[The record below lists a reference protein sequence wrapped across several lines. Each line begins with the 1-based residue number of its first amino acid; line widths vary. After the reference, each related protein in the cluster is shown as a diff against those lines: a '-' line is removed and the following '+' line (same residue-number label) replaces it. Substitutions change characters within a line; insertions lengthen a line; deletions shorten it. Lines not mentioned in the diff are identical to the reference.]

1 MDRHDIIVVGAS
13 AGGIDAFGKL
23 ISTLPEDFQAAIFLV
38 MHIPAHYPSLLPEIF
53 TRLGALPASHPID
66 GEPIRPGHIY
76 IGLPDHHLQLEEGSI
91 RITQGPKE
99 NRHRPAIDS
108 LFRTAA
114 NSYGSRVVGVI
125 LTGALYDGTAG
136 LKVVKQHGG
145 IAIVQDP
152 AEAMFKSMPISA
164 IEHVDVDY
172 VVPLLEMGSLLIHLT
187 DPTDGSR

>member
-1 MDRHDIIVVGAS
+1 M
-13 AGGIDAFGKL
+13 
-23 ISTLPEDFQAAIFLV
+23 
-38 MHIPAHYPSLLPEIF
+38 
-53 TRLGALPASHPID
+53 GALPATHPTD
-66 GEPIRPGHIY
+66 GETIRPGHIY

-99 NRHRPAIDS
+99 NRHRPAIDP

-114 NSYGSRVVGVI
+114 YNYGSRVVGVI
-125 LTGALYDGTAG
+125 LTGALDDGTAG

-152 AEAMFKSMPISA
+152 AEAMFTSMPMSA

-172 VVPLLEMGSLLIHLT
+172 VVPLSKMGSLLIHLT
-187 DPTDGSR
+187 GPTEGEPMKAPSVFSNLTTKEGAGHRGLFKEEA

>member
-1 MDRHDIIVVGAS
+1 
-13 AGGIDAFGKL
+13 
-23 ISTLPEDFQAAIFLV
+23 LV
-38 MHIPAHYPSLLPEIF
+38 MHIPAYYPSRLPEIF
-53 TRLGALPASHPID
+53 DRLGTLPASHPID
-66 GEPIRPGHIY
+66 GETIRPGHIY

-99 NRHRPAIDS
+99 NRHRPAIDL

-114 NSYGSRVVGVI
+114 YSYGSRVVGVI

-152 AEAMFKSMPISA
+152 AEALFTSMPMSA

-172 VVPLLEMGSLLIHLT
+172 VVPLSKMGSLLIHLAGPMEEEQMKAPSVFSNSLT
-187 DPTDGSR
+187 KEAPGHCGLFKEEA